1 MSSHKGPVKGAGC
14 VKSSRSLLLGPW
26 RSSTCKLHLGLEGV
40 RGTEFNAR
48 GLENNLTFRTNVLV
62 LKFENYT
69 STHVP
74 VPVSDKFFPSQIDKI
89 GFQAELNF
97 VLLTIL
103 YFKSDCI

>member
-26 RSSTCKLHLGLEGV
+26 RSSTCKLRLGLEGV

-62 LKFENYT
+62 LKFEKYT
-69 STHVP
+69 IPHVP
-74 VPVSDKFFPSQIDKI
+74 VTSFS
-89 GFQAELNF
+89 
-97 VLLTIL
+97 
-103 YFKSDCI
+103 KSK